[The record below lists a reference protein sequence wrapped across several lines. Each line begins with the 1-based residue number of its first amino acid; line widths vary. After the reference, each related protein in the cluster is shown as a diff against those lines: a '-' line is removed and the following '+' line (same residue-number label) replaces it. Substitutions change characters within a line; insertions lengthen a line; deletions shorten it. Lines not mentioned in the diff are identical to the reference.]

1 MPPALSAI
9 RDVLVDAM
17 SHFNGDDGWAMASH
31 VAMSMI
37 LALFPF
43 LIFATALAGFLGGE
57 DLAKDMVAL
66 VFETWP
72 DQVAAPIAGE
82 IDTLLKGP
90 HASFLTLGIAL
101 ALFFASNGVEAIRV
115 ALNRAYRT
123 KDDRSFL
130 FCRLQSLF
138 FVLVGAVIL
147 LFVSFVLVVLP
158 LLSHWMENAIPF
170 LQAHEPNL
178 WFIQPG
184 MALAAL
190 AFLLFACHAWL
201 PAGRRPVTE
210 LWPGIVATLAIWF
223 VAGRLFSRYLESYA
237 DYGSTYAGLA
247 GVMTALIFLYLIAVI
262 LILGAE
268 LNAAVLKF
276 RQRRRDP

>member
-1 MPPALSAI
+1 MPAALSAI
-9 RDVLVDAM
+9 RHVLADAM

-43 LIFATALAGFLGGE
+43 LIFATALAGFLDGE

-82 IDTLLKGP
+82 IDTLLKDP

-130 FCRLQSLF
+130 FCRLQSLL
-138 FVLVGAVIL
+138 FVIVGAVIL
-147 LFVSFVLVVLP
+147 LFVSFVLVVVP
-158 LLSHWMENAIPF
+158 LLSNWMENAIPF
-170 LQAHEPNL
+170 LERHEPNL
-178 WFIQPG
+178 WFIQPA
-184 MALAAL
+184 MALVAL

-210 LWPGIVATLAIWF
+210 LWPGIIATLAIWF
-223 VAGRLFSRYLESYA
+223 VTGRLFSGYLETYA

-276 RQRRRDP
+276 RQRRRNS